1 MSYLGR
7 DEFGRVLILKF
18 GIPIEIPE
26 SLANIFKGN
35 KKQVVDLVLKIVET
49 RMRSVILTTQTYE
62 EYILVK
68 MLRDL

>member
-1 MSYLGR
+1 MSR

>member
-1 MSYLGR
+1 MSR

-18 GIPIEIPE
+18 GIPKEIPE

-49 RMRSVILTTQTYE
+49 RMRSVILTKQTYE